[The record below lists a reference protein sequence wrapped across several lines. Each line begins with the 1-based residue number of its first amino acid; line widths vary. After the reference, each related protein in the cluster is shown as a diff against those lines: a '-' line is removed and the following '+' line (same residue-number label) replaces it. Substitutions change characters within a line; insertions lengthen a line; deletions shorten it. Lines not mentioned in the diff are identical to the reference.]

1 MLYSC
6 NKSIS
11 AAEFPNEA
19 SIDGI
24 AEHDMIKVLANT
36 SIKPL
41 ACSYFATLSG
51 NTDSQ
56 LHHTS
61 QIPGD
66 QSDDEVDSDEEEWEE
81 EPLRDMHKVKIRLF

>member
-1 MLYSC
+1 
-6 NKSIS
+6 
-11 AAEFPNEA
+11 
-19 SIDGI
+19 
-24 AEHDMIKVLANT
+24 MIKVLANT

-41 ACSYFATLSG
+41 ACSYFAALSR

-66 QSDDEVDSDEEEWEE
+66 RSEDEVDSDEEEWEE
-81 EPLRDMHKVKIRLF
+81 EPLRDMQKVEITLF